1 MLLGNVH
8 VNEESVEPEMEH
20 FLLQTGER
28 GGEKDGEK
36 EGRRERKKAGRNG
49 QIEVTKKEL

>member
-36 EGRRERKKAGRNG
+36 EGRRERETAERGRKQEG
-49 QIEVTKKEL
+49 MDK